1 MLDAFRVFGVL
12 VLYVMRRVGTLSFE
26 EKVQLLR
33 LIGLIATN
41 PHASYR
47 VTALDSGHIIET
59 PDQRLCILPNSSPL
73 SLSDTES
80 KAHSPGCQSSDSAPT
95 GLPRPPGDRTFGT
108 NPK

>member
-1 MLDAFRVFGVL
+1 MLDAFRVLAVL
-12 VLYVMRRVGTLSFE
+12 AAYVMRRVGTLSVQ

-59 PDQRLCILPNSSPL
+59 GNNDNNAS
-73 SLSDTES
+73 
-80 KAHSPGCQSSDSAPT
+80 
-95 GLPRPPGDRTFGT
+95 
-108 NPK
+108 